1 MELKW
6 SVESKVK
13 KLMGS
18 FVLKLNIYKTI
29 TLGNL
34 EQESKTSIYLV
45 YFIKDRSAS
54 PWEWAIYY

>member
-1 MELKW
+1 
-6 SVESKVK
+6 
-13 KLMGS
+13 MGS

-54 PWEWAIYY
+54 PWE